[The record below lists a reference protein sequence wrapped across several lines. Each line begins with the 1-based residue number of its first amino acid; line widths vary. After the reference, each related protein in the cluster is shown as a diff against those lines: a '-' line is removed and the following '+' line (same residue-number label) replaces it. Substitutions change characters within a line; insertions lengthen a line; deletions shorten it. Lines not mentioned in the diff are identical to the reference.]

1 MRFRVVLKCWKIF
14 PQELSNK
21 AKITLTESGV
31 QTELFSP
38 TNRILTVKS
47 LDSRLDSMLKI
58 IYDINCNVFL
68 GNTALVTS
76 STWSE
81 RSGTDQFGYKNY
93 YSDECLVKDNEL
105 IMWNYNFMIAPSGLI
120 PVNKIKYMY

>member
-1 MRFRVVLKCWKIF
+1 
-14 PQELSNK
+14 
-21 AKITLTESGV
+21 
-31 QTELFSP
+31 
-38 TNRILTVKS
+38 
-47 LDSRLDSMLKI
+47 MLKI

-105 IMWNYNFMIAPSGLI
+105 IM
-120 PVNKIKYMY
+120 